1 MTVDPKLEKFCNTVQ
16 SLTVTKKW
24 HATPTE
30 SGWKGLRQLAAAFW
44 KDGPDVGDDW
54 KRTARRYGYDP
65 EELHE
70 ILLGVF
76 LGSDPAKPVD
86 VPRVVNA
93 RYHTFTLTE
102 EEVRKIYNDE
112 RVNP

>member
-1 MTVDPKLEKFCNTVQ
+1 MTIDPKLEKFCNTVQ

-44 KDGPDVGDDW
+44 KDGPDVNDDW
-54 KRTARRYGYDP
+54 KNAARRYGYDP

-76 LGSDPAKPVD
+76 LGSDRPEPLPEFDRWYHVTGVFDTGKRDIYVD
-86 VPRVVNA
+86 GK
-93 RYHTFTLTE
+93 H
-102 EEVRKIYNDE
+102 
-112 RVNP
+112 VNP